1 MGNGKHI
8 AYRYSVD
15 TMGGKQEIENNIHT
29 SFFPGDF
36 CGIGHG
42 NSSRTKCVEILESA
56 CEAPLFFVF
65 LPSNDYSM
73 ALQDKYINPFTD
85 FGFKKLF
92 GSEPNKD
99 LLIDFLNQVLPGK
112 HKIKDLSYARTEQ
125 LGNTEADRKA
135 IFDLYCIGEN
145 GERFIVEMQKAKQN
159 FFKDRSVYY
168 SSFPIQE
175 QAKKG
180 DWNYQLAAVYMVGIL
195 DFTFS
200 EDETEQEVRHEVQMK
215 DQKCRVFYHKLM
227 YIYLEMPNFS
237 KAEGDLQTNF
247 DKWMYVLQQLPYLQN
262 RPQALQDRVFQKLFE
277 AAEIAKF
284 TPDEKNKYEESL
296 KYYRDLKNVVDTS
309 FDEGKAEGKAEGK
322 EERNIEIARQMKSEG
337 EPVEKIV
344 RFTGLTLEEIGR
356 L

>member
-1 MGNGKHI
+1 
-8 AYRYSVD
+8 
-15 TMGGKQEIENNIHT
+15 
-29 SFFPGDF
+29 
-36 CGIGHG
+36 
-42 NSSRTKCVEILESA
+42 
-56 CEAPLFFVF
+56 
-65 LPSNDYSM
+65 M

-112 HKIKDLSYARTEQ
+112 HRVKDLTYARTEQ
-125 LGNTEADRKA
+125 LGNTDADRKA
-135 IFDLYCIGEN
+135 IFDLYCVGEN

-159 FFKDRSVYY
+159 FFKDRGVYY

-180 DWNYQLAAVYMVGIL
+180 DWNYQLAAVYLVGIL

-200 EDETEQEVRHEVQMK
+200 EDEAEREVRHEVQLK
-215 DQKCRVFYHKLM
+215 DQKCRVFYDKLT

-237 KAEGDLQTNF
+237 KAESDLETNF

-262 RPQALQDRVFQKLFE
+262 RPPALQDRVFQKLFE

-309 FDEGKAEGKAEGK
+309 FDEGKAE
-322 EERNIEIARQMKSEG
+322 RSVEIARQMKSEG
-337 EPVEKIV
+337 EPVEKII
-344 RFTGLTLEEIGR
+344 RFTGLSREEIEN

>member
-1 MGNGKHI
+1 
-8 AYRYSVD
+8 
-15 TMGGKQEIENNIHT
+15 
-29 SFFPGDF
+29 
-36 CGIGHG
+36 
-42 NSSRTKCVEILESA
+42 
-56 CEAPLFFVF
+56 
-65 LPSNDYSM
+65 M

-112 HKIKDLSYARTEQ
+112 HKIEDLTYARTEQ
-125 LGNTEADRKA
+125 LGNTETDRKA
-135 IFDLYCIGEN
+135 IFDLYCMGEN

-159 FFKDRSVYY
+159 FFKDRSVFY

-200 EDETEQEVRHEVQMK
+200 EDEVAQEVRHEVQLK
-215 DQKCRVFYHKLM
+215 DQKCRVFYDKLT

-237 KAEGDLQTNF
+237 KTEEALQSNF
-247 DKWMYVLQQLPYLQN
+247 DKWMYVLQQLPHLQN
-262 RPQALQDRVFQKLFE
+262 RPQALQERIFQKLFD

-284 TPDEKNKYEESL
+284 TLDEKNKYEESL

-309 FDEGKAEGKAEGK
+309 FDEGKAEGKAE
-322 EERNIEIARQMKSEG
+322 IARRMKSEG
-337 EPVEKIV
+337 EPNERVA
-344 RFTGLTLEEIGR
+344 RFTGLTAEEIEK

>member
-1 MGNGKHI
+1 
-8 AYRYSVD
+8 
-15 TMGGKQEIENNIHT
+15 
-29 SFFPGDF
+29 
-36 CGIGHG
+36 
-42 NSSRTKCVEILESA
+42 
-56 CEAPLFFVF
+56 
-65 LPSNDYSM
+65 M

-112 HKIKDLSYARTEQ
+112 HRIKDLTYASTEK
-125 LGNTEADRKA
+125 LGNTETDRKA

-200 EDETEQEVRHEVQMK
+200 EDELEREVRHELQLK
-215 DQKCRVFYHKLM
+215 DQKCRVFYDKLT
-227 YIYLEMPNFS
+227 YIYLEMPNFR
-237 KAEGDLQTNF
+237 KAEAELQTNF
-247 DKWMYVLQQLPYLQN
+247 DKWMYILQELPHLQN
-262 RPQALQDRVFQKLFE
+262 RPKALQERVFQKLFE

-284 TPDEKNKYEESL
+284 TPDEKNKYAESL

-309 FDEGKAEGKAEGK
+309 FDEGKAEGKD
-322 EERNIEIARQMKSEG
+322 ERNIEIALQMKAKGMDTNLIAEITGLSIDEI
-337 EPVEKIV
+337 EKI
-344 RFTGLTLEEIGR
+344 
-356 L
+356 